1 MHWKEKKGFP
11 HYDCLVHPNA
21 RQPRYAQHST
31 GPRTAEGKLASSQNS
46 VTSGL
51 IAAAIFIRPDE
62 KSAFGTFKADLNAEL
77 KPEGKTQRHHFSL
90 ILHAAWNIRR
100 CLQLE
105 AEIQYQAST
114 EGVTDAL
121 LDDDLARKLDRI
133 YRYKKMHES
142 THRRSSGDLRQLQT
156 EQLFRLQ
163 NPDVP
168 GASILVDI
176 ARMKPSLRQRNSSQQ
191 RTNLDVVHQQAVDF
205 IAPPQL
211 LNHNGL

>member
-1 MHWKEKKGFP
+1 MTASSIQM
-11 HYDCLVHPNA
+11 LANRA
-21 RQPRYAQHST
+21 NAQHST

-51 IAAAIFIRPDE
+51 TAAAIFIRPDE
-62 KSAFGTFKADLNAEL
+62 KSAFDIFKASLNAEL
-77 KPEGKTQRHHFSL
+77 KPEGTTQRHHFSL

-114 EGVTDAL
+114 EGLADAL

-142 THRRSSGDLRQLQT
+142 THRRSSSDLRQLQT
-156 EQLFRLQ
+156 EQLFRQQ

-191 RTNLDVVHQQAVDF
+191 RTNLDVLQQQPIAF

-211 LNHNGL
+211 PNHNGL